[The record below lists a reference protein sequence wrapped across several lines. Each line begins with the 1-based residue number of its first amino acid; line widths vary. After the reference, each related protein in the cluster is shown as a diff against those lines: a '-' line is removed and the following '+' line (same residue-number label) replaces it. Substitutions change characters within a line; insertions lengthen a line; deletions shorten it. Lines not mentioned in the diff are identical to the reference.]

1 MQNRYSMKK
10 SQQNKMALFG
20 KEQMEKYTGGAL
32 KPWTVPFTIYGCLY
46 MLGYLC
52 SKGYSNS
59 SFEALHTNKN
69 NLK

>member
-1 MQNRYSMKK
+1 MKK

-20 KEQMEKYTGGAL
+20 KEQMEKYTRGAL

-52 SKGYSNS
+52 SKGYSNVLKHYTPTKTIS
-59 SFEALHTNKN
+59 QVVSFLN
-69 NLK
+69 

>member
-1 MQNRYSMKK
+1 MKK

-52 SKGYSNS
+52 SKGYSN
-59 SFEALHTNKN
+59 
-69 NLK
+69 